1 MSDAKP
7 LAVLPRVL
15 PRDAAA
21 LVLIDGKGARARVL
35 LGKRHPSLKFMP
47 GKFVFPGGRLERGD
61 RAMTVAGPLDS
72 RDEARLTRAC
82 AGAKGEDFARA
93 LALAAIRECFEETG
107 LALGVADYGGPAR
120 PPACWRPYGAQK
132 LLPDLQCLHFAAR
145 AITPPMRPKRFDT
158 RFFIA
163 DAKNIAARVEG
174 VCHEGAELTE
184 LVWAAA
190 GQGRKL
196 RHAGCHAHDA
206 EGGPRPPRRQPE
218 PLRAGSALPF
228 HPGDVA
234 AGFRCSG
241 LRPETD
247 ALCVA
252 TP

>member
-1 MSDAKP
+1 MQNSTGRP
-7 LAVLPRVL
+7 PR

-107 LALGVADYGGPAR
+107 LALGVSDYGGPAR
-120 PPACWRPYGAQK
+120 PPACWRPFGAQG

-145 AITPPMRPKRFDT
+145 AITPPIRPRRFDT

-163 DAKNIAARVEG
+163 DAQNVAARVEG

-184 LVWAAA
+184 LVWAPLDEAEA
-190 GQGRKL
+190 CDMPDVTRMVLKEVRARL
-196 RHAGCHAHDA
+196 
-206 EGGPRPPRRQPE
+206 EGGLSRFTPVPHYHFSRGTWRRD
-218 PLRAGSALPF
+218 LL
-228 HPGDVA
+228 
-234 AGFRCSG
+234 
-241 LRPETD
+241 
-247 ALCVA
+247 
-252 TP
+252 